1 MRDKRTPTD
10 VCGEANND
18 IESPSSLLFDII
30 ITIIVVVL
38 IIVIVISKIIII
50 INAIGVSHLSCPL
63 LMTLLRQTH
72 AQSRVV
78 SQE

>member
-38 IIVIVISKIIII
+38 IIIVIVISKILII

-72 AQSRVV
+72 AQS
-78 SQE
+78 